1 MANKIITVIPAT
13 KSMFATPYQHTS
25 QRKRVAAYAR
35 VSTDSEEQENSFDA
49 QVRYYTD
56 KIQSNPEWDFVGVY
70 ADEGI
75 SGTSIKRR
83 DDFNRMIGDALD
95 GRIDLI
101 LTKSVSRFAR
111 NTVDSLTTVRKL
123 KEKGVE
129 VYFEKEN
136 IYTLD
141 SKGELLITIM
151 SSLAQEESR
160 SISENTAWGRRRQFA
175 EGKYSLSYKNF
186 LGYDK
191 GPEGGLVINES
202 QAETVRR
209 IYREFLSGR
218 SVYTIAKGLT
228 TDGIKT
234 PAGKEKWRSST
245 VQSIL
250 TNEKYYGAALLQ
262 KTVKPDIL
270 SQQKKNTGELPCYY
284 ILDDHEPIV
293 SEEIFILVGE
303 EMRRRKESNTK
314 VHSNSVFSGRIVCGD
329 CGGYYGR
336 KVWHAGSAHPAF
348 RWRCNNQCDKKTR
361 CQTPTVTEEDLET
374 AFIQMFNGLFGR
386 RDEIEENWRTCLDG
400 ITDTSEYARELE
412 KAQKTCNELQAL
424 MINALKEMSQS
435 DEASEASLRYED
447 YQTRLMAES
456 AIMEE
461 LETKISALK
470 SKRFMV
476 DQVLRTLTERDG
488 PMTAFEPLA
497 WQAVVHHA
505 TISADRTI
513 VFTLRDGTEEKGTIK
528 SSIQVIRQK
537 SSLAGQMK

>member
-1 MANKIITVIPAT
+1 MANKVITVIPAT

-209 IYREFLSGR
+209 IYR
-218 SVYTIAKGLT
+218 
-228 TDGIKT
+228 
-234 PAGKEKWRSST
+234 
-245 VQSIL
+245 
-250 TNEKYYGAALLQ
+250 
-262 KTVKPDIL
+262 
-270 SQQKKNTGELPCYY
+270 
-284 ILDDHEPIV
+284 
-293 SEEIFILVGE
+293 
-303 EMRRRKESNTK
+303 
-314 VHSNSVFSGRIVCGD
+314 
-329 CGGYYGR
+329 
-336 KVWHAGSAHPAF
+336 
-348 RWRCNNQCDKKTR
+348 
-361 CQTPTVTEEDLET
+361 
-374 AFIQMFNGLFGR
+374 
-386 RDEIEENWRTCLDG
+386 
-400 ITDTSEYARELE
+400 
-412 KAQKTCNELQAL
+412 
-424 MINALKEMSQS
+424 
-435 DEASEASLRYED
+435 
-447 YQTRLMAES
+447 
-456 AIMEE
+456 
-461 LETKISALK
+461 
-470 SKRFMV
+470 
-476 DQVLRTLTERDG
+476 
-488 PMTAFEPLA
+488 
-497 WQAVVHHA
+497 
-505 TISADRTI
+505 
-513 VFTLRDGTEEKGTIK
+513 
-528 SSIQVIRQK
+528 
-537 SSLAGQMK
+537 

>member
-1 MANKIITVIPAT
+1 MT
-13 KSMFATPYQHTS
+13 
-25 QRKRVAAYAR
+25 
-35 VSTDSEEQENSFDA
+35 
-49 QVRYYTD
+49 
-56 KIQSNPEWDFVGVY
+56 VY

-83 DDFNRMIGDALD
+83 NDFNRMIDDALA

-191 GPEGGLVINES
+191 GPDGGLVINES

-228 TDGIKT
+228 ADGIKT
-234 PAGKEKWRSST
+234 PAGKEKWRAST

-270 SQQKKNTGELPCYY
+270 SQPKKNTGELPCYY
-284 ILDDHEPIV
+284 IPDDHEPIV

-314 VHSNSVFSGRIVCGD
+314 IHSNSVFSGRIVCGD
-329 CGGYYGR
+329 CSGYYGR
-336 KVWHAGSAHPAF
+336 KVWSPGSAHPAF
-348 RWRCNNQCDKKTR
+348 RWHCNKRYVKKTH

-374 AFIQMFNGLFGR
+374 AFIQMFNGLFDR
-386 RDEIEENWRTCLDG
+386 SAEIEENWHICLDA
-400 ITDTSEYARELE
+400 ITDTAEYAHDLE
-412 KAQKTCNELQAL
+412 KAQKTCNELQSL
-424 MINALKEMSQS
+424 MIGALKEMSQS
-435 DEASEASLRYED
+435 AEASDASRRYED
-447 YQTRLMAES
+447 YQTRLMEES
-456 AIMEE
+456 AVTED
-461 LETKISALK
+461 LESKISALK
-470 SKRFMV
+470 SKRPLV
-476 DQVLRTLTERDG
+476 ERYLSSLTERDG
-488 PMTAFEPLA
+488 PMTVFEPLA

-505 TISADRTI
+505 TISADGTI
-513 VFTLRDGTEEKGTIK
+513 VFTLRDGTEEKGPMK
-528 SSIQVIRQK
+528 SSIRVIRK
-537 SSLAGQMK
+537 KPSLAGQKK